1 MEEKSFLI
9 LRPGVDI
16 FDVNVQTFLKHIG
29 SVAEVTFMTFLM
41 ISVLFQVH
49 PETFRA
55 AMALML
61 QQLKSRTEELV
72 AS

>member
-1 MEEKSFLI
+1 
-9 LRPGVDI
+9 VDI

-41 ISVLFQVH
+41 ISVLYQVH
-49 PETFRA
+49 PESFRT

-61 QQLKSRTEELV
+61 QQLKSKTEDLA